1 MKQSFLSFQI
11 NCIVY
16 VKIKFSKLFLIDDVK
31 INILN
36 HLVKIYQ
43 TKPEHILPENFI
55 DIVNHV
61 QIDTRHLLKDIEK
74 EEMEKKRIEKKSINF
89 HFFPVFRKE
98 KFLVKK
104 SKIKRK
110 KKI

>member
-1 MKQSFLSFQI
+1 M
-11 NCIVY
+11 
-16 VKIKFSKLFLIDDVK
+16 K

-43 TKPEHILPENFI
+43 TKPEHILPVNFI

-74 EEMEKKRIEKKSINF
+74 EEIDKKRELKKKVIML
-89 HFFPVFRKE
+89 VKLIFRKE
-98 KFLVKK
+98 KFSVKK
-104 SKIKRK
+104 KRINKRK
-110 KKI
+110 RI